1 MQNGDYIDLDAISVW
16 SSQKC
21 LLGWCGPMRTAHSK
35 KDLKLDQKLFVCLAK
50 KRVLKPE
57 GKK

>member
-1 MQNGDYIDLDAISVW
+1 MQSSDYIDLDVISVW

-35 KDLKLDQKLFVCLAK
+35 GDLKLDQKLLVSLEK
-50 KRVLKPE
+50 KE
-57 GKK
+57 S